1 MPKSSSAKLSSVI
14 RHEYLTIVKQP
25 SFWIAMIAIPVLIGV
40 VIAISIIGNK
50 ASEDRINEL
59 AKDLRNVVVVDESG
73 LISDQVVKG
82 AGLAMKPGSEVPTLR
97 EEVRTGKQEAL
108 VVFPDTLQKD
118 RKYSIY
124 LSSTD
129 LTKMGAVSSLADTI
143 LKTSLFLPLGSAE
156 VIALAQ
162 NGANSQVI
170 TYKDG
175 AETAGFNEYIAPAIF
190 VLLFYIIFAFS
201 VSYMLTSVSE
211 EKENRSM
218 EMVLTYVKPRTL
230 IVGKLLGVSLVTLT
244 QIAFFAVLALI
255 GFLILQQTSGGV
267 TLPMGIE
274 PSRIVFDFWPI
285 FFGFSFLVVGFLMF
299 AGYMTATAAA
309 APSSKEANNFSAV
322 FFIGAFIPFYFI
334 MLLVTNPEN
343 PIVKFLT
350 FFPLTSP
357 VVALVR
363 NTVGNMSLLE
373 SWLALI
379 VMIFFMC
386 VSVWIAVKAFRLG
399 ALEFGS
405 AIKLSKLFKK

>member
-1 MPKSSSAKLSSVI
+1 MAKLSSVV

-40 VIAISIIGNK
+40 VFALSIIGNK
-50 ASEDRINEL
+50 ASADRIEEL
-59 AKDLRNVVVVDESG
+59 AKDLQNVVVVDESG
-73 LISDQVVKG
+73 LINREVVEG
-82 AGLAMKPGSEVPTLR
+82 AGLTMRPANKTNSLR
-97 EEVRTGKQEAL
+97 EEVRTGKREAL
-108 VVFPDTLQKD
+108 IVFPVSLEEERQ
-118 RKYSIY
+118 YQIY
-124 LSSTD
+124 MSGND
-129 LTKMGAVSSLADTI
+129 LTKMGGVQSLSTSI
-143 LKTSLFLPLGSAE
+143 LKTSLFLPLGSPS

-162 NGANSQVI
+162 DGANSEVI
-170 TYKDG
+170 SYKDG
-175 AETAGFNEYIAPAIF
+175 QQTAGFNEYVAPAIF
-190 VLLFYIIFAFS
+190 VILFYIIFAFS

-244 QIAFFAVLALI
+244 QIAFFAILAVI
-255 GFLILQQTSGGV
+255 GYVILQQTSAGGGAA
-267 TLPMGIE
+267 LPMGID
-274 PSRIVFDFWPI
+274 PGRIVFDFWPI
-285 FFGFSFLVVGFLMF
+285 FFGFAFLVVGFLMF

-309 APSSKEANNFSAV
+309 APSSKEANNFSSV

-334 MLLVTNPEN
+334 MMLVTNPEN
-343 PIVKFLT
+343 GIVKFLT

-357 VVALVR
+357 VVALIR

-379 VMIFFMC
+379 VMIFFMF

-405 AIKLSKLFKK
+405 TIKLSKLLKK

>member
-1 MPKSSSAKLSSVI
+1 MAKLSSVV

-40 VIAISIIGNK
+40 VFALSIIGNK
-50 ASEDRINEL
+50 ASADRIEEL
-59 AKDLRNVVVVDESG
+59 AKDLQNVVVVDESG
-73 LISDQVVKG
+73 LINREVVEG
-82 AGLAMKPGSEVPTLR
+82 AGLTMHPANKTNSLR
-97 EEVRTGKQEAL
+97 EEVRTGKREAL
-108 VVFPDTLQKD
+108 IVFPASLEKERQ
-118 RKYSIY
+118 YQIY
-124 LSSTD
+124 MSGND
-129 LTKMGAVSSLADTI
+129 LTKMGGVQSLSTSI
-143 LKTSLFLPLGSAE
+143 LKTSLFLPLGSPS

-162 NGANSQVI
+162 DGANSEVI
-170 TYKDG
+170 SYKDG
-175 AETAGFNEYIAPAIF
+175 QQTAGFNEYVAPAIF
-190 VLLFYIIFAFS
+190 VILFYIIFAFS

-244 QIAFFAVLALI
+244 QIAFFAILAVI
-255 GFLILQQTSGGV
+255 GYVILQQTSAGGGAA
-267 TLPMGIE
+267 LPMGID
-274 PSRIVFDFWPI
+274 PGRIVFDFWPI
-285 FFGFSFLVVGFLMF
+285 FFGFAFLVVGFLMF

-309 APSSKEANNFSAV
+309 APSSKEANNFSSV

-334 MLLVTNPEN
+334 MMLVTNPEN
-343 PIVKFLT
+343 GIVKFLT

-357 VVALVR
+357 VVALIR

-379 VMIFFMC
+379 VMIFFMF

-405 AIKLSKLFKK
+405 TIKLSKLLKK

>member
-1 MPKSSSAKLSSVI
+1 MAKLSSVV

-40 VIAISIIGNK
+40 VFALSIIGNK
-50 ASEDRINEL
+50 ASADRIEEL
-59 AKDLRNVVVVDESG
+59 AKDLQNVVVVDESG
-73 LISDQVVKG
+73 LINREVVEG
-82 AGLAMKPGSEVPTLR
+82 AGLTIRPANKTNSLR
-97 EEVRTGKQEAL
+97 EEVRTGKREAL
-108 VVFPDTLQKD
+108 IVFPASLEEERQ
-118 RKYSIY
+118 YQIY
-124 LSSTD
+124 MSGND
-129 LTKMGAVSSLADTI
+129 LTKMGGVQSLSTSI
-143 LKTSLFLPLGSAE
+143 LKTSLFLPLGSPS

-162 NGANSQVI
+162 DGANSEVI
-170 TYKDG
+170 SYKDG
-175 AETAGFNEYIAPAIF
+175 QQTAGFNEYVAPAIF
-190 VLLFYIIFAFS
+190 VILFYIIFAFS

-244 QIAFFAVLALI
+244 QIAFFAILAVI
-255 GFLILQQTSGGV
+255 GYVILQQTSAGGGAA
-267 TLPMGIE
+267 LPMGID
-274 PSRIVFDFWPI
+274 PGRIVFDFWPI
-285 FFGFSFLVVGFLMF
+285 FFGFAFLVVGFLMF

-309 APSSKEANNFSAV
+309 APSSKEANNFSSV

-334 MLLVTNPEN
+334 MMLVTNPEN
-343 PIVKFLT
+343 GIVKFLT

-357 VVALVR
+357 VVALIR

-379 VMIFFMC
+379 VMIFFMF

-405 AIKLSKLFKK
+405 TIKLSKLLKK

>member
-1 MPKSSSAKLSSVI
+1 MAKLSSVV

-25 SFWIAMIAIPVLIGV
+25 SFWIAMIAIPVLIGI

-50 ASEDRINEL
+50 ASVDRIQEL
-59 AKDLRNVVVVDESG
+59 SKDLKNVVVIDESG
-73 LISDQVVKG
+73 LVRKEVVSG
-82 AGLAMKPGSEVPTLR
+82 AGLSMKDPSEKDTLR
-97 EEVRTGKQEAL
+97 EKVRTNEQDAL
-108 VVFPDTLQKD
+108 VVYPATLAKERTYQ
-118 RKYSIY
+118 IY
-124 LSSTD
+124 LNGND
-129 LTKMGAVSSLADTI
+129 LTKMGSVSTLADNL
-143 LKTSLFLPLGSAE
+143 LKMSVFLPLKSPD

-162 NGANSQVI
+162 NGASSQI
-170 TYKDG
+170 TSYKDG
-175 AETAGFNEYIAPAIF
+175 EETAGFNEYVAPAIF
-190 VLLFYIIFAFS
+190 VILFYIIFAFS

-244 QIAFFAVLALI
+244 QITFFAILAVA
-255 GFLILQQTSGGV
+255 GYLILQQTSGG
-267 TLPMGIE
+267 TGIALPAGIE
-274 PSRIVFDFWPI
+274 LGRIVFDFWPI
-285 FFGFSFLVVGFLMF
+285 FFGFAFLIVGFLMF

-309 APSSKEANNFSAV
+309 APSSKEANNFSSV
-322 FFIGAFIPFYFI
+322 FFISAFIPFYFI
-334 MLLVTNPEN
+334 TMLVTNADS

-357 VVALVR
+357 VVSLVR

-379 VMIFFMC
+379 TMVVFMC
-386 VSVWIAVKAFRLG
+386 LSIWIAVRAFRLG

-405 AIKLSKLFKK
+405 TIKLSKLFKK

>member
-1 MPKSSSAKLSSVI
+1 MAKLHTVV

-59 AKDLRNVVVVDESG
+59 AKDLKNVVIVDESG
-73 LISDQVVKG
+73 LVNEQIVAS
-82 AGLAMKPGSEVPTLR
+82 AGLTMEPGSEANALR
-97 EEVRTGKQEAL
+97 EEVRLGQREAV
-108 VVFPDTLQKD
+108 VVFPKTLTQD
-118 RKYSIY
+118 RVYQIY
-124 LSSTD
+124 LSGND
-129 LTKMGAVSSLADTI
+129 LTKMGGVSTLADNI
-143 LKTSLFLPLGSAE
+143 LKTSVFLPLKSPE
-156 VIALAQ
+156 IIALAQ
-162 NGANSQVI
+162 NGATSQI
-170 TYKDG
+170 TSYKDG
-175 AETAGFNEYIAPAIF
+175 EETAGFNEYVAPAIF

-244 QIAFFAVLALI
+244 QITFFALLAMI
-255 GFLILQQTSGGV
+255 GFFILQQTNGGV
-267 TLPMGIE
+267 ALPMGIE
-274 PSRIVFDFWPI
+274 PSKIVFDFWPI
-285 FFGFSFLVVGFLMF
+285 FFGFAFLVVGFLMF

-334 MLLVTNPEN
+334 MLLVTNPDN

-379 VMIFFMC
+379 VMTFFMI
-386 VSVWIAVKAFRLG
+386 VSIWIAVKAFRLG

-405 AIKLSKLFKK
+405 TIKLSKLFKK

>member
-1 MPKSSSAKLSSVI
+1 MAKLSSVV

-40 VIAISIIGNK
+40 VIALSIIGNK
-50 ASEDRINEL
+50 ASADRIEEL
-59 AKDLRNVVVVDESG
+59 AKDLQNVVVVDESG
-73 LISDQVVKG
+73 LINREVVEG
-82 AGLAMKPGSEVPTLR
+82 AGLTMHPANKTNSLR
-97 EEVRTGKQEAL
+97 EEVRTGKREAL
-108 VVFPDTLQKD
+108 IVFPAGLEKERQ
-118 RKYSIY
+118 YQIY
-124 LSSTD
+124 MSGND
-129 LTKMGAVSSLADTI
+129 LTKMGGVQSLSTNI
-143 LKTSLFLPLGSAE
+143 LKTSLFLPLGSPS

-162 NGANSQVI
+162 DGANSEVI
-170 TYKDG
+170 SYKDG
-175 AETAGFNEYIAPAIF
+175 QQTAGFNEYVAPAIF
-190 VLLFYIIFAFS
+190 VILFYIIFAFS

-244 QIAFFAVLALI
+244 QIAFFAILAVI
-255 GFLILQQTSGGV
+255 GYVILQQTSAGGGAA
-267 TLPMGIE
+267 LPMGID
-274 PSRIVFDFWPI
+274 PGRIVFDFWPI
-285 FFGFSFLVVGFLMF
+285 FFGFAFLVVGFLMF

-309 APSSKEANNFSAV
+309 APSSKEANNFSSV

-334 MLLVTNPEN
+334 MMLVTNPEN
-343 PIVKFLT
+343 GIVKFLT

-357 VVALVR
+357 VVALIR

-379 VMIFFMC
+379 VMIFFMF

-405 AIKLSKLFKK
+405 TIKLSKLLKK

>member
-1 MPKSSSAKLSSVI
+1 MAKLSSVV

-25 SFWIAMIAIPVLIGV
+25 SFWIAMIAIPVLIGI

-50 ASEDRINEL
+50 ASVDRIQEL
-59 AKDLRNVVVVDESG
+59 SKDLKNVVVIDESG
-73 LISDQVVKG
+73 LVRKEVVSG
-82 AGLAMKPGSEVPTLR
+82 AGLTMKDPSEKDTLR
-97 EEVRTGKQEAL
+97 EKVRTNEQDAL
-108 VVFPDTLQKD
+108 VVYPATLAKERTYQ
-118 RKYSIY
+118 IY
-124 LSSTD
+124 LNGND
-129 LTKMGAVSSLADTI
+129 LTKMGSVSTLADNL
-143 LKTSLFLPLGSAE
+143 LKMSVFLPLKSPD

-162 NGANSQVI
+162 NGASSQI
-170 TYKDG
+170 TSYKNG
-175 AETAGFNEYIAPAIF
+175 EETAGFNEYVAPAIF
-190 VLLFYIIFAFS
+190 VILFYIIFAFS

-244 QIAFFAVLALI
+244 QITFFAILAVA
-255 GFLILQQTSGGV
+255 GYLILQQTSGG
-267 TLPMGIE
+267 TGIALPAGIE
-274 PSRIVFDFWPI
+274 LGRIVFDFWPI
-285 FFGFSFLVVGFLMF
+285 FFGFAFLIVGFLMF

-309 APSSKEANNFSAV
+309 APSSKEANNFSSV
-322 FFIGAFIPFYFI
+322 FFISAFIPFYFI
-334 MLLVTNPEN
+334 TMLVTNADS

-357 VVALVR
+357 VVSLVR

-379 VMIFFMC
+379 TMVVFMC
-386 VSVWIAVKAFRLG
+386 LSIWIAVRAFRLG

-405 AIKLSKLFKK
+405 TIKLSKLFKK

>member
-1 MPKSSSAKLSSVI
+1 MAKLSSVV
-14 RHEYLTIVKQP
+14 RHEYLTIIKQP
-25 SFWIAMIAIPVLIGV
+25 SFWIAMIAIPVLIGA
-40 VIAISIIGNK
+40 VIGLSIVGNK

-59 AKDLRNVVVVDESG
+59 AKDLKNVVIVDESG
-73 LISDQVVKG
+73 LVNQDVVTG
-82 AGLAMKPGSEVPTLR
+82 AGLTMQSADKLNELR
-97 EEVRTGKQEAL
+97 ENVRLNSQEAL
-108 VVFPDTLQKD
+108 VVFPENLKSERTYQ
-118 RKYSIY
+118 IY
-124 LSSTD
+124 LSGND
-129 LTKMGAVSSLADTI
+129 LTRMGSVSTLADNI
-143 LKTSLFLPLGSAE
+143 LKTSVFLPLKSPE
-156 VIALAQ
+156 IIAIAQ
-162 NGANSQVI
+162 NGATSEI
-170 TYKDG
+170 ISYKDG
-175 AETAGFNEYIAPAIF
+175 EETAGFNEYIAPAIF
-190 VLLFYIIFAFS
+190 LILFYIIFAFS

-244 QIAFFAVLALI
+244 QITFFAVLAVI
-255 GFLILQQTSGGV
+255 GFVILQQASGGV

-274 PSRIVFDFWPI
+274 PSRIVLDFWPI

-334 MLLVTNPEN
+334 MLLVTNPES

-357 VVALVR
+357 VVTLVR

-373 SWLALI
+373 SWIALL
-379 VMIFFMC
+379 VMIFFMLM
-386 VSVWIAVKAFRLG
+386 SIWIAVRAFRLG
-399 ALEFGS
+399 ALEFGQT
-405 AIKLSKLFKK
+405 IKLSKLFKKS